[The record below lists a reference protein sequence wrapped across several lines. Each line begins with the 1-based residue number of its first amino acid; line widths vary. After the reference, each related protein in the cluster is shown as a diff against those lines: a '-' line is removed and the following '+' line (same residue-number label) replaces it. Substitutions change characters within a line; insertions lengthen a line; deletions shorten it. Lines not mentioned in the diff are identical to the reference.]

1 MVLAWFFQRSSLV
14 RIAVAKSSTAYKLDV
29 SFAAT
34 MRALFGYNP
43 LMTGFP
49 GTPADGAFAT
59 DPIMP

>member
-1 MVLAWFFQRSSLV
+1 
-14 RIAVAKSSTAYKLDV
+14 
-29 SFAAT
+29 

-59 DPIMP
+59 DPIMPQSLAVSFHSYSFHRHSYRTSFCMLELEPIRITI